1 MCGGGGGG
9 YDSGDAARDRE
20 AARREAE
27 AQRTAAENEAQ
38 LKANASTA
46 MTRSRRRQTSLLA
59 MGARQGVAAPQRK
72 PTPTSSVLA
81 MGATTLGGTQ

>member
-20 AARREAE
+20 AARQEAE

-59 MGARQGVAAPQRK
+59 MGAQPRHSLPCQRSLPLSHSLQK
-72 PTPTSSVLA
+72 ESLHR
-81 MGATTLGGTQ
+81 L